1 MTPERTPV
9 HVYWNRTRRD
19 WSVRRGGFVIGHAPS
34 LALAGCALH
43 AGESSRQ
50 RCVSTGQRDVHA
62 WIKGTLAD
70 GPRPADAV
78 RIGYRPAE
86 PGFRRRDT
94 GVVVTAASAVW
105 FEPDGSAWA
114 LAPTPSPETCQ

>member
-1 MTPERTPV
+1 MTAQPV

-19 WSVRRGGFVIGHAPS
+19 WSARRGGFVIGHAS
-34 LALAGCALH
+34 SVALFGCALH
-43 AGESSRQ
+43 AGESARL
-50 RCVSTGQRDVHA
+50 RCLRTGDRDVHA
-62 WIKGTLAD
+62 WIKGTLAESA
-70 GPRPADAV
+70 RPGDAI

-94 GVVVTAASAVW
+94 DEIVVAASAVW

-114 LAPTPSPETCQ
+114 LSPIPSMELHS

>member
-1 MTPERTPV
+1 MTEPSPV
-9 HVYWNRTRRD
+9 HVYWNRTVKVWSIRRD
-19 WSVRRGGFVIGHAPS
+19 GIVVDRRPS

-43 AGESSRQ
+43 AGESARL
-50 RCVSTGQRDVHA
+50 RCERTGQRDVHA

-70 GPRPADAV
+70 GAKPADAV

-94 GVVVTAASAVW
+94 NEVVTAARHVW
-105 FEPDGSAWA
+105 FEPDGTAWA
-114 LAPTPSPETCQ
+114 LAPIPSPETCQ